1 MENSTDSQ
9 DSSIEIQ
16 AVRHCCENQKLIDEL
31 KNQIQDGTLVI
42 SEDSKLQNIE
52 FISDFEIKTLSIS
65 FCIHIIPKLNTHQIK
80 KISINYCRIDSLAE
94 LELPNLESL
103 QIKDYN
109 IGKFIPS
116 GIREFKKLK
125 ELVICGCDNLD
136 LKLIPQQLSKLEIS
150 KCNLKN
156 FELLKQF
163 TQLTNFSFEMK
174 PVIDNT
180 NIDISPISKMVQ
192 LVVLNL
198 SNCNLKNVEYL
209 KSLINLKDLN
219 LAYNGNIDISPLQ
232 HLINLTKLNLEEC
245 SLIDLTYLKPL
256 INLKELTIARNNI
269 LYVEPLQKLKQIQ
282 YIDAVYN
289 KIIDVSVLNNHPSY
303 SSFEIYNQKQPNKQ
317 QIAFANQL
325 RDINAKITSLR
336 GLQIL
341 RSNIKSLI
349 ALQRKNVDN
358 CLQQIFNTQTQFIQ
372 QVASSFQKQNSFED
386 YQ

>member
-1 MENSTDSQ
+1 MENSNDSQ
-9 DSSIEIQ
+9 DSSSEIQ
-16 AVRHCCENQKLIDEL
+16 AVSLDEL

-42 SEDSKLQNIE
+42 SEDSRIQNIE
-52 FISDFEIKTLSIS
+52 FIAELEIKTLSIS
-65 FCIHIIPKLNTHQIK
+65 FCINILPKLNSNQIK
-80 KISINYCRIDSLAE
+80 KISINYCRINSLAE

-136 LKLIPQQLSKLEIS
+136 LKLIPQQLRKLEIS

-156 FELLKQF
+156 FELLTQF
-163 TQLTNFSFEMK
+163 TQLTNFSFEIK

-180 NIDISPISKMVQ
+180 IIDISPISKMVQ
-192 LVVLNL
+192 LVELNL

-209 KSLINLKDLN
+209 KSLINLKYLN
-219 LAYNGNIDISPLQ
+219 LACNGNIDISPLQ

-269 LYVEPLQKLKQIQ
+269 VYVEPLQKLKQIQ

-289 KIIDVSVLNNHPSY
+289 KILDVSVLNNPNFST
-303 SSFEIYNQKQPNKQ
+303 FEIYNQKQPNKQ
-317 QIAFANQL
+317 QIAFANEL
-325 RDINAKITSLR
+325 RDINAQITSLR
-336 GLQIL
+336 GIQTL
-341 RSNIKSLI
+341 RSNLKSLM
-349 ALQRKNVDN
+349 ALQRKNVN
-358 CLQQIFNTQTQFIQ
+358 NSLQQIFNTKTQFIQ
-372 QVASSFQKQNSFED
+372 QVASSFQKQNSLEV